1 MLSLSGEVF
10 VYKKLCTLS
19 AGTFCVPIAPQ
30 QIQHFLQKQIQPPL
44 VESVQAPESV
54 PAVKREMGD
63 LYRVGFPVL
72 KEERNACIPVP
83 PES

>member
-44 VESVQAPESV
+44 VESV
-54 PAVKREMGD
+54 
-63 LYRVGFPVL
+63 
-72 KEERNACIPVP
+72 
-83 PES
+83 